1 MSLAAKLRGV
11 SLRYGDVLALDS
23 IDLDIPAGC
32 LVGIIGSDGDGKSS
46 LLSLIS
52 GARKVQTGLVELFGD
67 DMSNKRHREKICS
80 RIAYMPQGLGKNLYS
95 NLSVFENVDFFGR
108 LFGLNQKERL
118 LRTNTLLQATGLAP
132 FKDRLAGKLSG
143 GMQQKLGICCALI
156 HEPDILILDE
166 PTTGVDP
173 LSRRQFWEMIHHIR
187 QAHVGM
193 SILVTTAYMEEA
205 SAFEWLIA
213 MHNGKVLFSGK
224 IDTFLEKKDSHN
236 LSFGLSSSDSEEFA
250 PQILGFSG
258 EVNGQGPFTSQ
269 KSTKDASK
277 LPEYE
282 GEKPKIQVHTVE
294 EAFIAMLPEER
305 LKDHKPIERTPRQT
319 PDTTAT
325 FIEAHN
331 LTKHFNGFT
340 AVNHVSFQIEQGEIF
355 GFLGPN
361 GSGKTTTMKMLTGL
375 LPPSEGEAKL
385 FGHLLNPHDL
395 ETRKRIGYM
404 SQSFSLYTELT
415 AKQNLILHARL
426 FNIPEEQILEKVE
439 KIIQRFGLQEE
450 TNVFPKAMALG
461 QRQRLSLAV
470 AMLPSPEILILDEPT
485 SGVDPIARDAF
496 WHILMELSR
505 KDKVTIF
512 ISTHFMNEAE
522 RCDRVSLMH
531 AGNVLSIA
539 PPADLIKQ
547 CHAKNLEEAFIKLL
561 EKVGAFPK
569 KNPDLFPARAVPMK
583 TQKLKIPLNVFCFQR
598 MTSYIQREALE
609 LYRDYTRLIFSV
621 LGSIVLLLAFGFG
634 ISVDV
639 ENLSFAVLDRDQ
651 TNISRD
657 YISNIAGSRYFIE
670 RPPIKD
676 YQDLDKRMRS
686 GDISLSVEIPSGF
699 ARDIRRGRP
708 VHIGAWIDGAM
719 PRRAEIILNYMKGV
733 NLNWLTYADKKW
745 VKNPLQKEPVSI
757 ETRYLY
763 NPDVTSQK
771 AMVPAAFAIVLMTVP
786 AMLSTLAVVREKELG
801 SIVNLYVS
809 PTTRLEFLIGKQIPY
824 IILAMISF
832 FLMLFVT
839 AFVFDVPLK
848 GNFLTLL
855 LGTFLFVCTST
866 ALGLLVSTFT
876 KSQTAAIFATGVL
889 TLLPTIN
896 FSGLID
902 PISSLEGIGAFIGNI
917 FPTTFYL
924 SITRGVFSKGLGFK
938 DLTIWFIPLLISIP
952 LLLGLSVLFLK
963 KQET

>member
-1 MSLAAKLRGV
+1 VAKQTQGIHMSLAAKLRGV

-23 IDLDIPAGC
+23 IDLDIPAGY

-67 DMSNKRHREKICS
+67 DMSNKRYREKVCS

-224 IDTFLEKKDSHN
+224 IDTFLEKKDSH
-236 LSFGLSSSDSEEFA
+236 
-250 PQILGFSG
+250 
-258 EVNGQGPFTSQ
+258 
-269 KSTKDASK
+269 
-277 LPEYE
+277 
-282 GEKPKIQVHTVE
+282 TVE

-305 LKDHKPIERTPRQT
+305 LKEHKLIERTPRQT
-319 PDTTAT
+319 PDKTAT

-404 SQSFSLYTELT
+404 SQSFSLYIELT

-450 TNVFPKAMALG
+450 TNVFPKSMALG

-569 KNPDLFPARAVPMK
+569 KNPDLFPARAVPKK

-598 MTSYIQREALE
+598 MTSYVQREALE
-609 LYRDYTRLIFSV
+609 LYRDYPRLIFSI

-670 RPPIKD
+670 RAPIKD